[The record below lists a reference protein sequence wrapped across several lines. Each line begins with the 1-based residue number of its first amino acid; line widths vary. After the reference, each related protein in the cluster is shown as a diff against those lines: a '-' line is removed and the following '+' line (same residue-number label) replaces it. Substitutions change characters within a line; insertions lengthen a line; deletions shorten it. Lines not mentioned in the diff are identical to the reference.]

1 MLGNSALPVRSV
13 SIVGAFGLTI
23 TVTCGLDSAT
33 DLSGWVA
40 VAVYLKTPAVSW
52 RALGVVP
59 FQPHSTPFPRPFGA
73 FVYWLESTRPF
84 HVFNE
89 SPTVTVT
96 VWPSSGCWLAE
107 SFPTWTGTSIFS
119 VDLSGY
125 VIFTTAFLSV
135 PAVLVSGFETTS
147 KIVPVGKA
155 GVPGLAMTFPL
166 TSSSVI
172 LWLNGTVSVFAAGV
186 YFSACSCTSNT
197 KYPVVVLV
205 PSVEIA
211 RAVYLPFQTPRP
223 TVPVTLCPNGEP
235 SVAVPLTGVKLKPLC
250 RFSVLKFVTFPLS
263 SVVMRRVFT
272 SSPRYSGITIF
283 CPSAW
288 VFPNSTLLPSSLA
301 Q

>member
-1 MLGNSALPVRSV
+1 M
-13 SIVGAFGLTI
+13 
-23 TVTCGLDSAT
+23 
-33 DLSGWVA
+33 
-40 VAVYLKTPAVSW
+40 YLKTPAVSW
-52 RALGVVP
+52 TTFGVVP

-73 FVYWLESTRPF
+73 FVYWLESTRPL
-84 HVFNE
+84 HVFSE

-96 VWPSSGCWLAE
+96 VWPSSGCWLAK

-135 PAVLVSGFETTS
+135 PVVFVSGFETTS
-147 KIVPVGKA
+147 KIVPFGKA

-172 LWLNGTVSVFAAGV
+172 LWLNGTISVFAAGV

-197 KYPVVVLV
+197 KCPVVEFV

-211 RAVYLPFQTPRP
+211 RAVYLPFATPKP
-223 TVPVTLCPNGEP
+223 TVPVTFCPNGEP

-250 RFSVLKFVTFPLS
+250 RFSILKFVTFPLS
-263 SVVMRRVFT
+263 SVVIRRVFT